1 MGVPLPEWTVLV
13 TVIRNTMSNAQ
24 DAEYVAALEE
34 AVVRLQVE
42 IRDGTIESMRRV
54 AAEVRAD
61 LARYDGTD
69 V

>member
-1 MGVPLPEWTVLV
+1 ME
-13 TVIRNTMSNAQ
+13 NTHN
-24 DAEYVAALEE
+24 AEYVAALEE

-61 LARYDGTD
+61 LARYDG
-69 V
+69 